1 MNLNIN
7 AIISFILSFCIACSP
22 IAPRPSTSGLDF
34 PSIGVPEPHQSLYNQ
49 VLDAPRDD
57 QDAAANGPLF
67 QYPDGSRIVGLREGG
82 TAPFNGLLYNTI
94 AAAATVEVPIGQLR
108 ICRANSIT
116 EQQVIARTA
125 LTDIA
130 NLRDSIEAH
139 RTAYGLFINNRN
151 TTIQQYETYSASL
164 RTRVDTERYRL
175 IGFTV
180 GGIAVGAVVAG
191 LVVGLVPR
199 VSP

>member
-1 MNLNIN
+1 
-7 AIISFILSFCIACSP
+7 
-22 IAPRPSTSGLDF
+22 LDF
-34 PSIGVPEPHQSLYNQ
+34 PNIGVPQPHQSLYDQ
-49 VLDAPRDD
+49 VLDASRED
-57 QDAAANGPLF
+57 QDAAPDGPLF
-67 QYPDGSRIVGLREGG
+67 RYPDGSRIVGLREGA
-82 TAPFNGLLYNTI
+82 TAPFNGSLYNTI
-94 AAAATVEVPIGQLR
+94 AAAATVEVPRGQLR
-108 ICRANSIT
+108 ICRANSVT

-139 RTAYGLFINNRN
+139 RTAYSLFINNRN

-191 LVVGLVPR
+191 LVVGLIPR